1 MGRILFLVRRLR
13 ERLWV
18 KPLAFCLLAVL
29 GVLAARAADS
39 VAVLDALPDISA
51 ETIEKL
57 LSIIAA
63 SMLAVATFAVA
74 SMISAYGS
82 ASSTATPRVFPLVVS
97 DDVSQTALSSFIGAF
112 IFSIVA
118 LIAVMTGFFGH
129 AGRFIVFMLTL
140 SAFAWVV
147 LTFVR
152 WVDSIARLGRLGATI
167 AKAEAATERAL
178 VARRDDP
185 CLGGR
190 PLTEGM
196 TFETPVYSDEIG
208 YVQHID
214 MGLLQREAE
223 RRGCRIAVAAQP
235 GRFNAPGRAL
245 AYVSETEEGA
255 ADDEGP
261 LEMTKAFTIGAART
275 FEADPRFGLIALSE
289 IASRALSPAVNDPG
303 TAIAVI
309 GAQLRL
315 LSCWVRV
322 DPEATGPEVSHDR
335 VFVAPLSLSSMLDDA
350 FTAISRDGAGTVE
363 VGIRLQKSFLSLS
376 CLGHTALTRSA
387 RAHSKAHL
395 ARAER
400 AMSHPADLAEISGWA
415 SRVQEPRSVGVDAF
429 AELPTG

>member
-140 SAFAWVV
+140 SAFAWVG
-147 LTFVR
+147 
-152 WVDSIARLGRLGATI
+152 AR
-167 AKAEAATERAL
+167 
-178 VARRDDP
+178 DP
-185 CLGGR
+185 TVHLDVG
-190 PLTEGM
+190 P
-196 TFETPVYSDEIG
+196 S
-208 YVQHID
+208 
-214 MGLLQREAE
+214 A
-223 RRGCRIAVAAQP
+223 
-235 GRFNAPGRAL
+235 
-245 AYVSETEEGA
+245 
-255 ADDEGP
+255 P
-261 LEMTKAFTIGAART
+261 LEQHPETQRAFH
-275 FEADPRFGLIALSE
+275 
-289 IASRALSPAVNDPG
+289 SRPPY
-303 TAIAVI
+303 
-309 GAQLRL
+309 
-315 LSCWVRV
+315 
-322 DPEATGPEVSHDR
+322 
-335 VFVAPLSLSSMLDDA
+335 
-350 FTAISRDGAGTVE
+350 
-363 VGIRLQKSFLSLS
+363 
-376 CLGHTALTRSA
+376 
-387 RAHSKAHL
+387 
-395 ARAER
+395 
-400 AMSHPADLAEISGWA
+400 
-415 SRVQEPRSVGVDAF
+415 
-429 AELPTG
+429 PT